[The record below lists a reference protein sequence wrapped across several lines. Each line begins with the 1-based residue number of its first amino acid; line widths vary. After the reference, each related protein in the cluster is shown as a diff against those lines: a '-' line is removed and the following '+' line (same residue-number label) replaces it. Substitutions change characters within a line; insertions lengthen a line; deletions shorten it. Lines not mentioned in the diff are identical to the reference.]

1 MSRPVPTRR
10 AVALAAAVLLPAIL
24 AVLSPSFALLCLALD
39 LALVA
44 LVLADFAL
52 APGPAALAVRRRV
65 EPVLS
70 SGVPNPV
77 TLELEARG
85 GAGRHL
91 QGEVRD
97 VPPAGMASTGHR
109 FRFAL
114 TPVRPAASFRYRLT
128 PPVRGDAA
136 FGDVHVRL
144 EGPLG
149 LCARQLRI
157 EAAEAVKVY
166 PDLTALTRTALELVH
181 AAQDVAVRPMRRP
194 DEGREF
200 ESLREY
206 REGDDYRTID
216 WKVSARRART
226 VVRVHQP
233 ERDQPV
239 MLLVDCGRH
248 MAGEVGGRRK
258 LDYAVDAAL
267 KLAKVSLDRGDLVG
281 VVAFSSEVH
290 AHLPP
295 RKGAAHLRTITQA
308 LYRAEASLQEAD
320 YGRAMD
326 LAFARHHRRTL
337 VVVLSDLLDLET
349 SAALVRRA
357 MALAP
362 RHLPLVASLHDRE
375 LAALGESV
383 PERAQDAYRRT
394 VAARLEEE
402 YRHTAAR
409 LRDSGAIVVRAGAAS
424 FGAAAVNAYLR
435 IKAEGRL

>member
-1 MSRPVPTRR
+1 MTRPVPTRR
-10 AVALAAAVLLPAIL
+10 AVALAAAALLPAIL
-24 AVLSPSFALLCLALD
+24 AVLSPSFALLCAALD
-39 LALVA
+39 AALLL
-44 LVLADFAL
+44 LVLADFWL
-52 APGPAALAVRRRV
+52 APRPAALAVRRRV

-77 TLELEARG
+77 TLELEANG
-85 GAGRHL
+85 GRHL
-91 QGEVRD
+91 EGELRD

-114 TPVRPAASFRYRLT
+114 RPGSPAASRRYHLT
-128 PPVRGDAA
+128 PPTRGDAS

-149 LCARQLRI
+149 LCARQFRVA
-157 EAAEAVKVY
+157 AAEAVKVY
-166 PDLTALTRTALELVH
+166 PDLTALTRTALELVR
-181 AAQDVAVRPMRRP
+181 AAQDAAVRPVRRP

-206 REGDDYRTID
+206 REGDDSRTID
-216 WKVSARRART
+216 WKVSARRARM
-226 VVRVHQP
+226 VVRVHHP

-239 MLLVDCGRH
+239 MLLLDCGRH
-248 MAGEVGGRRK
+248 MAGEVSGRRK

-281 VVAFSSEVH
+281 VVAFSGEVH

-295 RKGAAHLRTITQA
+295 RKGATHLRTITQA
-308 LYRAEASLQEAD
+308 LYRVEAGLQESD

-362 RHLPLVASLHDRE
+362 RHLPLIASLYDRE
-375 LAALGESV
+375 LAALGEAV
-383 PERAQDAYRRT
+383 PEHVQDAYRRT
-394 VAARLEEE
+394 VAARLEAE